1 MKKNKAILSVY
12 DKTNLETIANAL
24 VQNDIE
30 LLATGGTLKFLQEKN
45 IAVTDVTSVTN
56 FPEMLDGR
64 VKTLHPNLFAGILY
78 KRNDEQHQATI
89 QQHQLETI
97 DYVIVNLYPFFE
109 KQKENLSHEAL
120 IEFIDIGG
128 PSLLRAAAKNY
139 FDVTVVTDV
148 EDYKIIV
155 DEIFQHKTTSLT
167 TRKKLAAKV
176 FNLTSAYD
184 ASIANYLNEEAFPK
198 YFNASFERK
207 EILRYGENPHQQAAV
222 YTNLSEKENITAWQQ
237 IQGKELSYNNYRDIQ
252 AANNVVNEFTQPT
265 CCVVK
270 HNTPCGVAQASNDFE
285 AYCKAYLADP
295 VSIFGGIVAFNTMVT
310 KATAEKLNEIFL
322 EVIIAPQFEKDAL
335 DIFSKKKNLRILQ
348 IPKQQIHHPNIISI
362 DGGLLVQTKDNVNTY
377 NLNCVTTKQATPEQ
391 INQLIF
397 AQNVVKHCSSNAI
410 VLIKDFTTV
419 GIGSGQTSRILAL
432 KQAIQQAQENKINL
446 SECVLASDAF
456 FPFNDVVNICAS
468 HGIKAIVQPGGS
480 IKDQDS
486 IDACNA
492 NKMVMCFTGIRH
504 FKH

>member
-12 DKTNLETIANAL
+12 DKTNLETIATAL
-24 VQNDIE
+24 VQNNIE

-45 IAVTDVTSVTN
+45 IEVTDVTSVTN

-78 KRNDEQHQATI
+78 KRKDEQHQSTI

-139 FDVTVVTDV
+139 FDVTVLTDV
-148 EDYKIIV
+148 EDYKTVV
-155 DEIFQHKTTSLT
+155 DEILQNKNTTLT

-184 ASIANYLNEEAFPK
+184 ASIADYLNEEPFPK

-222 YTNLSEKENITAWQQ
+222 YANLSEQENINAWHQ

-252 AANNVVNEFTQPT
+252 AAINVVNEFTKPT
-265 CCVVK
+265 CCAIK
-270 HNTPCGVAQASNDFE
+270 HNTPCGVAQAANDFD
-285 AYCKAYLADP
+285 AYTNTYHADP
-295 VSIFGGIVAFNTMVT
+295 ISIFGGIVAFNTTVT
-310 KATAEKLNEIFL
+310 KVTADKLNEIFL
-322 EVIIAPQFEKDAL
+322 EVIIAPDFNEDAL
-335 DIFSKKKNLRILQ
+335 LVFSKKKNLRILQ
-348 IPKQQIHHPNIISI
+348 IPKQQITHPNIISI
-362 DGGLLVQTKDNVNTY
+362 DGGLLVQTKDNINNY
-377 NLNCVTTKQATPEQ
+377 DLNAVTEQQASSSQKEQ
-391 INQLIF
+391 MVF

-410 VLIKDFTTV
+410 ILVKDFVTV
-419 GIGSGQTSRILAL
+419 GIGSGQTSRIDAL
-432 KQAIQQAQENKINL
+432 HQAIEKAQKNNVNL
-446 SECVLASDAF
+446 AECIIASDAF
-456 FPFNDVVNICAS
+456 FPFDDVVNICAT
-468 HGIKAIVQPGGS
+468 HGIKAIIQPGGS
-480 IKDQDS
+480 IKDKDS
-486 IDACNA
+486 IEACNQHGIT
-492 NKMVMCFTGIRH
+492 MLFTGIRH

>member
-12 DKTNLETIANAL
+12 DKTNLEIIAITL
-24 VQNDIE
+24 VENNIE

-45 IAVTDVTSVTN
+45 ISVTDVTSVTN

-78 KRNDEQHQATI
+78 KRNNEQHQSTI

-139 FDVTVVTDV
+139 FDVTVITDV
-148 EDYKIIV
+148 EDYKTV
-155 DEIFQHKTTSLT
+155 VEEIQAQKTTSLS
-167 TRKKLAAKV
+167 TRKRLAAKV

-184 ASIANYLNEEAFPK
+184 ASIANYLNEELFPK
-198 YFNASFERK
+198 YFNASFVRK
-207 EILRYGENPHQQAAV
+207 EVLRYGENPHQQAAV
-222 YTNLSEKENITAWQQ
+222 YTNLSEKENISSWQQ

-252 AANNVVNEFTQPT
+252 AAISVVNEFNQPT
-265 CCVVK
+265 CCAVK
-270 HNTPCGVAQASNDFE
+270 HNTPCGVAQATNDFE
-285 AYCKAYLADP
+285 AYCKAYEADS
-295 VSIFGGIVAFNTMVT
+295 VSIFGGIVAFNTIVT

-322 EVIIAPQFEKDAL
+322 EVIIAPQFEREAL
-335 DIFSKKKNLRILQ
+335 EVFAKKKNLRILQ
-348 IPKQQIHHPNIISI
+348 IPKQQITHPNIISI
-362 DGGLLVQTKDNVNTY
+362 DGGLLVQTKDNINSY
-377 NLNCVTTKQATPEQ
+377 ELNCVTEQKPSDEQ
-391 INQLIF
+391 IKQLVF
-397 AQNVVKHCSSNAI
+397 AQNVVKHCTSNAI
-410 VLIKDFTTV
+410 VLINNYTTA
-419 GIGSGQTSRILAL
+419 GIGSGQTSRIHAL
-432 KQAIQQAQENKINL
+432 KQAIQQAQENRIDL
-446 SECVLASDAF
+446 AYCVLASDAF
-456 FPFNDVVNICAS
+456 FPFNDIVNICAE
-468 HGIKAIVQPGGS
+468 HKIKAIIQPGGS

-486 IDACNA
+486 IDACNKNNIA
-492 NKMVMCFTGIRH
+492 MLFTGIRH